1 MKNLNIIVFILI
13 ATLFAACGGK
23 DPREELKNELE
34 AQQRLAKEVEREISK
49 IEARLAALDDGTD
62 SRYFEPV
69 RIEYAEPA
77 MFRHFFE
84 AGGTVEAVSEAF
96 ISPEIN
102 GQIKE
107 IYVKEGQFVKKE
119 QVLARL
125 NTEVT
130 EKSIAELETALRL
143 ASDVY
148 KRQKR
153 LWEERIGSELQYL
166 EARNNMESLENRLAT
181 SRAQLNMAII
191 VSPIDGIV
199 EKVNQKKGE
208 MASPGMG
215 MMYLV
220 NMDQMYVK
228 ADVSERFLPA
238 LNTGDEVVLRIP
250 AFPDFEETT
259 PIERI
264 GNVVNRGNRTF
275 EVQLRVQNAHRKLK
289 PNMVAVLEINDF
301 SAENS
306 LVIPS
311 RLIKEDLNGKYIYV
325 AVTDENGDKL
335 ARKRYVV
342 PGRTYKDKTR
352 INQGLNPGDAIIT
365 DGFNRVSDGS
375 LLRIV

>member
-1 MKNLNIIVFILI
+1 MKKYNIILLILTTVF
-13 ATLFAACGGK
+13 FAACESK
-23 DPREELKNELE
+23 DPREALKKELE

-49 IEARLAALDDGTD
+49 IEEQLAALDDGVD

-69 RIEYAEPA
+69 KVQYSEPVV
-77 MFRHFFE
+77 FRHFFE
-84 AGGTVEAVSEAF
+84 AGGSVEAVSEAF

-102 GQIKE
+102 GQIRD
-107 IYVKEGQFVKKE
+107 IYVKEGDHVKQG

-130 EKSIAELETALRL
+130 EKSIAELETALNL
-143 ASDVY
+143 ATDLFN
-148 KRQKR
+148 RQQR
-153 LWEERIGSELQYL
+153 LWDQNIGSEVQYL
-166 EARNNMESLENRLAT
+166 EAKNNKESFENRLAT
-181 SRAQLNMAII
+181 SRAQLEMATV
-191 VSPIDGIV
+191 VSPIDGVV

-215 MMYLV
+215 MMYV
-220 NMDQMYVK
+220 INMDKMYIK

-238 LNTGDEVVLRIP
+238 LKKGDEVLLRIP
-250 AFPDFEETT
+250 SYPDYSEII
-259 PIERI
+259 PIQRI

-275 EVQLRVQNAHRKLK
+275 EVQLIVQNEHKKFK
-289 PNMVAVLEINDF
+289 PNMVAVLEINDY

-325 AVTDENGDKL
+325 AVTDENGDHL

-342 PGRTYKDKTR
+342 PGRTYKDQTQILK
-352 INQGLNPGDAIIT
+352 GLNAGDAVIT
-365 DGFNRVSDGS
+365 EGFNRVSDGS

>member
-1 MKNLNIIVFILI
+1 MKNYNIIVFILI
-13 ATLFAACGGK
+13 AVVFAACDST
-23 DPREELKNELE
+23 DPREELKKELE
-34 AQQRLAKEVEREISK
+34 EQQRLAKEIEREISK
-49 IEARLAALDDGTD
+49 IADRLATLDDGAD

-69 RIEYAEPA
+69 RIEYAEPV

-107 IYVKEGQFVKKE
+107 VYVKEGDFVEKG

-125 NTEVT
+125 NTEVS

-143 ASDVY
+143 AMDIY

-153 LWEERIGSELQYL
+153 LWEDRIGSELQYL
-166 EARNNMESLENRLAT
+166 EARNNKETLERRLAT
-181 SRAQLNMAII
+181 SRAQLDMATII
-191 VSPIDGIV
+191 SPIDGLV
-199 EKVNQKKGE
+199 EQVNQKKGE

-250 AFPDFEETT
+250 SYPDYNETI

-275 EVQLRVQNAHRKLK
+275 VVQLRVQNPHRKLK
-289 PNMVAVLEINDF
+289 PNMIAVLEINDY

-306 LVIPS
+306 IVISS

-352 INQGLNPGDAIIT
+352 IDEGLNPGDAVIT